1 MKLLFRLFVAAVLV
15 GIVSA
20 YIYFKDGERYKADL
34 ELYLSETS
42 DYQIRINGDI
52 QWHIWPTLGLSAQNI
67 SATDSDDKIHVGGL
81 TLKAQFGNIFSAIDS
96 WQIHQFVLEDVRID
110 SEGTQVVLN
119 KLEINDFRPSE
130 ASPFSMDLAYT
141 SPEPD
146 ASTDTMTLQGQVTF
160 TRLESTNSAH
170 SVRVAFKKTQLTSNY
185 ASGIC
190 NGEITDN
197 LVQSS
202 ATSAATDLIS
212 VADVLA
218 FDAEFSCALS
228 RIQASDT
235 TLTNGQLVLRQVAGK
250 STMSLS
256 FADFFGGKFQ
266 TDISIDVNTSPIPWE
281 MSFNGSE
288 IDSRKLFALTES
300 KLNWQAPLSAQGS
313 FKMFGNTEQALAASV
328 VGEAQLDGG
337 QGSIDVS
344 QIKKVLILINQVA
357 GADKP
362 VEELPDQLQYNNL
375 QAAWTIIGPANT
387 VVLDLDNLRASA
399 AGPVQFL
406 EDNLSLI
413 GEAVVQTP
421 QRGQQIKLAP
431 VLLNAPIPFN
441 CEGKLAEPSCKP
453 DTSAVGKLLVQVVK
467 NTQQDKVKE
476 KLDQVIKE
484 QVPEQF
490 REAAKQL
497 LNLFGK

>member
-1 MKLLFRLFVAAVLV
+1 MKLLFRLIIATALVAV
-15 GIVSA
+15 VSA

-34 ELYLSETS
+34 EDYLSETS
-42 DYQIRINGDI
+42 DYQIKVNGDI

-67 SATDSDDKIHVGGL
+67 SAIDSTNNIQVGGL
-81 TLKAQFGNIFSAIDS
+81 TLRAQFGNIFSAIDS

-110 SEGTQVVLN
+110 SESSQMVLN
-119 KLEINDFRPSE
+119 RLEINDFSPSA
-130 ASPFSMDLAYT
+130 ASPFSMDLTYT

-146 ASTDTMTLQGQVTF
+146 PSTDTMSLQGQVTF
-160 TRLESTNSAH
+160 TQLDATNSAH
-170 SVRVAFKKTQLTSNY
+170 SVLIEFEKTQLTSSY
-185 ASGIC
+185 ASGLC
-190 NGEITDN
+190 SGEIKNN
-197 LVQSS
+197 LAQSN
-202 ATSAATDLIS
+202 AVGADTDLIS
-212 VADVLA
+212 IADVLA

-228 RIQASDT
+228 EVQAGDYI
-235 TLTNGQLVLRQVAGK
+235 LKNGQLDLRQVAGK

-266 TDISIDVNTSPIPWE
+266 TNTSIDVNASPIPWE
-281 MSFNGSE
+281 VSFSSSE

-300 KLNWQAPLSAQGS
+300 KLNWQAPLSVEGN

-328 VGEAQLDGG
+328 VGEANLDGG
-337 QGSIDVS
+337 QGSIDVR
-344 QIKKVLILINQVA
+344 QIKKALILINQVA
-357 GADKP
+357 AADKP

-375 QAAWTIIGPANT
+375 QATWTIIGPANT
-387 VVLDLDNLRASA
+387 FVLDLDNLRASA

-421 QRGQQIKLAP
+421 QPGQQIKLAP

-453 DTSAVGKLLVQVVK
+453 DTNAVGKLLVQVVK

-476 KLDQVIKE
+476 KLDKVIEE